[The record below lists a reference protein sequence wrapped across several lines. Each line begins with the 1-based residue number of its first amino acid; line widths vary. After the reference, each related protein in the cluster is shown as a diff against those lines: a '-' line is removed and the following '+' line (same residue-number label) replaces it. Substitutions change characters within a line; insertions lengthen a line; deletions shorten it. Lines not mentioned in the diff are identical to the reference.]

1 MKWLSRLMGGLL
13 AISLMATAVAWESNA
28 TVGNSD
34 YVLKT
39 AADHGFY
46 ASIADALPPVL
57 IGPDATGDQRYLLSQ
72 LISPGLVR
80 HHLEGA
86 IAGLGRYYR
95 EGGEPPRLDFSD
107 VKQQFDALHLT
118 PPPLVATLI
127 EAPVTLSNPAVD
139 TVAQVAARKTAQ
151 LLWLGPAAA
160 AVLIVIIGV
169 VARRRRWSMLAG
181 AAVGAAVL
189 TAIAS
194 GVSLLVPSLATM
206 GLSTS
211 VWGQLAPSVKS
222 LGDIMAR
229 DVSQRL
235 LWWAVGFG
243 IAAVLLGIG
252 GLVAGASHKFRRR
265 PEKSQSAE

>member
-1 MKWLSRLMGGLL
+1 MKWLSRLFAGLL
-13 AISLMATAVAWESNA
+13 AVSLMVTAVAWASNA

-39 AADHGFY
+39 ASDHGFY
-46 ASIADALPPVL
+46 KSIADALPPVL

-139 TVAQVAARKTAQ
+139 TVAQAAARKTAQ
-151 LLWLGPAAA
+151 LLWLGPVAAG
-160 AVLIVIIGV
+160 VLIVIISII
-169 VARRRRWSMLAG
+169 ARRRRWSVLAG
-181 AAVGAAVL
+181 AAVSGAVL
-189 TAIAS
+189 TTIAS
-194 GVSLLVPSLATM
+194 GVSLLVPGIATM
-206 GLSTS
+206 SLSTS
-211 VWGQLAPSVKS
+211 IWAQLAPSVKD
-222 LGDIMAR
+222 LGNVMAH
-229 DVSQRL
+229 DVSQLL

-265 PEKSQSAE
+265 PEKPQSAE